1 MVRRGFRGWEV
12 QYEDG
17 TVVNEDNADWKS
29 IPKRGIVRLTLH
41 YDGRMWNICDKEFYF
56 QKKSASVV
64 PGFTDSFRIESRS
77 IGYYDGNSKVMY
89 TVDEGTGR
97 MTIETK

>member
-17 TVVNEDNADWKS
+17 TTINEEQSDWKN
-29 IPKRGIVRLTLH
+29 IPKKGIARLTLH

-56 QKKSASVV
+56 QRKRASVV
-64 PGFTDSFRIESRS
+64 PGFGDSFRIESRS

-89 TVDEGTGR
+89 TVNEDTGR
-97 MTIETK
+97 MTIETV